1 MTARPDEPP
10 ASPPWIA
17 EATLQDLVAC
27 PCCDGIHLRAPL
39 QEGEAALCQ
48 RCDAL
53 LYRVPARGTDMRLPL
68 VLAAAVFLVTSHL
81 WPIAEVNLQ
90 GVSLPLTLWGCIA
103 LMQAGR
109 MLPIAL
115 LMLVTT
121 IVLPAIELS
130 LMVAGLIAPRP
141 PRPPRSP
148 CTPLLAGRGQR
159 LLRCLRQLRP
169 WIITELYM
177 LGMLLALYQAS
188 AMGTLVIGIAASASG
203 LLAIVLVAI
212 LFLDSDHRWP

>member
-1 MTARPDEPP
+1 MTARADDPP

-27 PCCDGIHLRAPL
+27 PYCDGIHLRTL
-39 QEGEAALCQ
+39 LLEGEAALCQ

-53 LYRVPARGTDMRLPL
+53 LYRVPAKGADMRLPL

-81 WPIAEVNLQ
+81 WPIAEVSLQ
-90 GVSLPLTLWGCIA
+90 GVPLPLTLWGCIA
-103 LMQAGR
+103 LMHAGH

-130 LMVAGLIAPRP
+130 LMVAGIIAPRQPRRLP
-141 PRPPRSP
+141 P
-148 CTPLLAGRGQR
+148 AGRGQR
-159 LLRCLRQLRP
+159 LLHWLRQLRP
-169 WIITELYM
+169 WVITELYM

-188 AMGTLVIGIAASASG
+188 ALGTLVIGIAAIASG
-203 LLAIVLVAI
+203 LLAIALVAV
-212 LFLDSDHRWP
+212 LFLDDDGNWP